1 MTTERN
7 EPCPCGSG
15 KKYKKCC
22 GVTARPGKEE
32 LIETSRAI
40 AYSGAIGWQREQFC
54 LSYTAQKKENIIR
67 LEAKAR
73 QEVAAQGKT
82 ISCAK
87 GCSSCC
93 TLFIEASLQECEA
106 IVHYLYHHED
116 ALQHFLLNY
125 ETWRE
130 RVAKIEHSFRKMLE
144 LRGKVAATRASRE
157 EQQTFE
163 TAGAAY
169 RRENLPCP
177 FLKDDVCTI
186 YGVRPYVCAGHVA
199 ITPPAW
205 CEPEHPSYGQAEC
218 CGLSLRME
226 NDMRYFIP
234 TVGFALFNLPQMVFQ
249 ILEQGY
255 SFLSTLPGLEGLKD
269 KVMKEPAVVVK
280 LASMKV
286 AKSGKYS

>member
-22 GVTARPGKEE
+22 GVTAHPGKEE
-32 LIETSRAI
+32 LIQTNRAI

-54 LSYTAQKKENIIR
+54 FSYAAQKKDNIGR
-67 LEAKAR
+67 LEDKTR
-73 QEVAAQGKT
+73 QELASQGKT

-87 GCSSCC
+87 GCWSCC

-106 IVHYLYHHED
+106 IVQYLYRHED
-116 ALQHFLLNY
+116 ALQHFLRRY

-130 RVAKIEHSFRKMLE
+130 RVAKIERSFRKMIE
-144 LRGKVAATRASRE
+144 LRGKVSAGRASRE
-157 EQQTFE
+157 EQQTFD

-177 FLKDDVCTI
+177 FLKDNACSI
-186 YGVRPYVCAGHVA
+186 YEIRPYVCAGHVS

-205 CEPEHPSYGQAEC
+205 CESTHPFYGQAEC

-226 NDMRYFIP
+226 NDMAYFIP
-234 TVGFALFNLPQMVFQ
+234 TSDFTLFNLPQMVFQ

-255 SFLSTLPGLEGLKD
+255 DFLSTLPGIQGLKE
-269 KVMKEPAVVVK
+269 KVMNEPAVVVK